1 MQFVFNQKVII
12 GNQEKNNTY
21 IKKTSKIKGKRYVAR
36 EKMNFRFSHP
46 LLFKSRKILKNQGFL
61 TFSLFLLSHKQNQGI
76 ANWQSPESLIYIYYA
91 SASASAS
98 SSSSGAAA
106 YSPM

>member
-46 LLFKSRKILKNQGFL
+46 LLLATLKV
-61 TFSLFLLSHKQNQGI
+61 LLINNFQRF
-76 ANWQSPESLIYIYYA
+76 
-91 SASASAS
+91 
-98 SSSSGAAA
+98 
-106 YSPM
+106 

>member
-46 LLFKSRKILKNQGFL
+46 LLLGTLK
-61 TFSLFLLSHKQNQGI
+61 
-76 ANWQSPESLIYIYYA
+76 SLINQDFLAFFICKFLKV
-91 SASASAS
+91 SLKVSLK
-98 SSSSGAAA
+98 
-106 YSPM
+106 

>member
-46 LLFKSRKILKNQGFL
+46 LLLISVEDSCISGVFGIFY
-61 TFSLFLLSHKQNQGI
+61 FCHSL
-76 ANWQSPESLIYIYYA
+76 
-91 SASASAS
+91 
-98 SSSSGAAA
+98 
-106 YSPM
+106 

>member
-46 LLFKSRKILKNQGFL
+46 LLLRSLKAFKIKAFRLFCFARKGQGTTQGTNFGALPKSRQKGGCTSKI
-61 TFSLFLLSHKQNQGI
+61 S
-76 ANWQSPESLIYIYYA
+76 SPGMIVN
-91 SASASAS
+91 
-98 SSSSGAAA
+98 
-106 YSPM
+106 

>member
-46 LLFKSRKILKNQGFL
+46 LLLMSR
-61 TFSLFLLSHKQNQGI
+61 
-76 ANWQSPESLIYIYYA
+76 
-91 SASASAS
+91 
-98 SSSSGAAA
+98 
-106 YSPM
+106 